1 MNSIIATGHVMR
13 CLAIADAAKKAG
25 KNTTFILADKQAI
38 EVIHERGYQTIILNT
53 KWNDMDAEL
62 EILLKII
69 DRERIEVLL
78 IDSYQVTQNY
88 LSVLSKWIKTIY
100 IDDLNKFI
108 YPVHTLVC
116 YVNYWKKFNYET
128 IYCKKNL
135 LLGTKFVPLRS
146 EFKKCGKKYIRSYI
160 ENLLLL
166 SGGTDNFHLLEGLLE
181 KIKRK
186 KYYRINVICGIY
198 YNDYERL
205 CKLYS
210 QEENVYIY
218 RSVNQIEEF
227 MFVADMAIS
236 AGGTTL
242 YELCAC
248 GVPSISYSFA
258 DNQLDN
264 VRQFHEDGIIDYA
277 GDVRYSDIYKNI
289 LELLNK
295 YYDQP
300 CLREERSYKMQKLI
314 DGNGS
319 ERIVEKLVKI
329 SDEVEKRKI

>member
-1 MNSIIATGHVMR
+1 
-13 CLAIADAAKKAG
+13 
-25 KNTTFILADKQAI
+25 
-38 EVIHERGYQTIILNT
+38 
-53 KWNDMDAEL
+53 MDAEL

-236 AGGTTL
+236 AGGTIL